1 MKTFVSISLQCS
13 QALVVLFQMQQG
25 SSSQCDKHV
34 ESIFNEELAENR
46 TIPQKFY
53 TLSSEDIHIL
63 RFLVIFGVF
72 LSLSAT
78 FSNLLIFTVL
88 QKISYC
94 HSPSEILLRS
104 LGLTDLFV
112 GIIVVPLHV
121 TNRNLCYHTV
131 TVRSNVIVTACYL
144 PGIVGYSPV
153 TIKGF
158 TQSHFAFSLDA
169 PLCPGKI
176 RARNINKLERI
187 QQRATKVILKNNAD
201 YGTRIE
207 LVILTGQTL
216 LDNSQLF
223 SFRSVKPCEVK
234 DRLKKLKLWTRLWA
248 GT

>member
-1 MKTFVSISLQCS
+1 MKTFVSISHQCS

-34 ESIFNEELAENR
+34 ESMFNEEVAENR

-78 FSNLLIFTVL
+78 FSNILIFTVL

-94 HSPSEILLRS
+94 HSPSKILPSS
-104 LGLTDLFV
+104 LGLCV

-131 TVRSNVIVTACYL
+131 TVRSNVIVTTLKVVTLQKYFRPSL
-144 PGIVGYSPV
+144 EIFRKTTSFTNGVGF
-153 TIKGF
+153 G
-158 TQSHFAFSLDA
+158 
-169 PLCPGKI
+169 
-176 RARNINKLERI
+176 I
-187 QQRATKVILKNNAD
+187 QQNRS
-201 YGTRIE
+201 RI
-207 LVILTGQTL
+207 
-216 LDNSQLF
+216 
-223 SFRSVKPCEVK
+223 
-234 DRLKKLKLWTRLWA
+234 
-248 GT
+248 

>member
-1 MKTFVSISLQCS
+1 MKTFVSISRQCS

-104 LGLTDLFV
+104 FTDLFV

-169 PLCPGKI
+169 ALCPGKI
-176 RARNINKLERI
+176 QARNINKLERI
-187 QQRATKVILKNNAD
+187 QQRATGVISKNNAD
-201 YGTRIE
+201 YGTRLE
-207 LVILTGQTL
+207 KLNLLSL
-216 LDNSQLF
+216 LDRRCLF
-223 SFRSVKPCEVK
+223 DVLLLFF
-234 DRLKKLKLWTRLWA
+234 L
-248 GT
+248 

>member
-1 MKTFVSISLQCS
+1 
-13 QALVVLFQMQQG
+13 MQQG

-34 ESIFNEELAENR
+34 ESMFNEEVAENR

-78 FSNLLIFTVL
+78 FSNILIFTVL

-94 HSPSEILLRS
+94 HSPSKILLRS
-104 LGLTDLFV
+104 LGLTDLCV
-112 GIIVVPLHV
+112 GIIVVPLYV
-121 TNRNLCYHTV
+121 TNRNLCYHTM
-131 TVRSNVIVTACYL
+131 TIRSNVIVTACYL

-169 PLCPGKI
+169 ALCPGKI
-176 RARNINKLERI
+176 QARNINKLERI
-187 QQRATKVILKNNAD
+187 QQRATGVISKNNAD
-201 YGTRIE
+201 YGTR
-207 LVILTGQTL
+207 
-216 LDNSQLF
+216 
-223 SFRSVKPCEVK
+223 
-234 DRLKKLKLWTRLWA
+234 
-248 GT
+248 